1 MKTFKNTA
9 ADLDAE
15 CTVIIFAE
23 ADQAPASRGTWVEC
37 SKEELKSFGGV
48 SQLFMQAGVR
58 YYGFL

>member
-9 ADLDAE
+9 VDLDAE

-23 ADQAPASRGTWVEC
+23 AEKAPISRGTWIEC
-37 SKEELKSFGGV
+37 SREELKSFGGV
-48 SQLFMQAGVR
+48 SKLFMQDGVR

>member
-1 MKTFKNTA
+1 MKTFRNTT

-23 ADQAPASRGTWVEC
+23 SEQAPTSNGSWVEC
-37 SKEELKSFGGV
+37 AKEELKSFSGI

-58 YYGFL
+58 YYGFV